1 MAFVLILCGS
11 TALTIGA
18 YRSVVLAREALAPLV
33 HEGDPTRRAIDDT
46 RPIHERERVRRAAA
60 RISGSLGWLAVA
72 MYGLYLVVSAA
83 ELSPG

>member
-11 TALTIGA
+11 TALTIGV
-18 YRSVVLAREALAPLV
+18 YRSVVLAREVLGPLV

-46 RPIHERERVRRAAA
+46 RPIHERERIRRMATRVA
-60 RISGSLGWLAVA
+60 GSLGWLAVA

-83 ELSPG
+83 ELPPG